1 MGKPTGFLEFKRAL
15 PAYRP
20 VEERLKDYGEFEL
33 KWPNELLAQQ
43 GARCMDCAVPTCH
56 AYGHGCPLGNLIP
69 DWNDLVF
76 RGDWEG
82 AIRELHRTNNFPEVT
97 GRVCPAPCEAACILG
112 INSDPVT
119 IKKIEKSIVDRA
131 FQEGWVVAAPAPRR
145 TGKRVAVV
153 GSGPAGL
160 AAAQQLGRQGHD
172 VVVFEQADRFGGLL
186 TYGIPNFKMEKHI
199 VERRV
204 EQMRGEGVQFKA
216 NTCVGRDITAAELL
230 AGYDAIVLAGGAMQA
245 RALEANVEGRQ
256 LEGIHYAMDFLPQQ
270 NRRNF
275 GETVPP
281 QQAILATGKR
291 VVILGGGDTGSDC
304 LGTSHRQRAREV
316 LQYEILPRP
325 DPLKS
330 SSSHEE
336 GGLRRWNVLTKGFR
350 GSNGHV
356 EELYGCEVEWLP
368 PEQPGGRPLMREVPG
383 TAFSERVELVL
394 LAMGFLGPVREG
406 LLQELGVK
414 LDERSN
420 VDRDAQYRT
429 SIPKVFVAGDM
440 GRGASLVVWAIW
452 EGREA
457 ARCVGQ
463 YLMGAE

>member
-1 MGKPTGFLEFKRAL
+1 
-15 PAYRP
+15 
-20 VEERLKDYGEFEL
+20 
-33 KWPNELLAQQ
+33 
-43 GARCMDCAVPTCH
+43 
-56 AYGHGCPLGNLIP
+56 
-69 DWNDLVF
+69 
-76 RGDWEG
+76 
-82 AIRELHRTNNFPEVT
+82 
-97 GRVCPAPCEAACILG
+97 
-112 INSDPVT
+112 
-119 IKKIEKSIVDRA
+119 
-131 FQEGWVVAAPAPRR
+131 
-145 TGKRVAVV
+145 
-153 GSGPAGL
+153 
-160 AAAQQLGRQGHD
+160 
-172 VVVFEQADRFGGLL
+172 VFEQADRFGGLL
-186 TYGIPNFKMEKHI
+186 TYGIPDFKMEKHI

-204 EQMRGEGVQFKA
+204 EQMRGEGVVFKA
-216 NTCVGRDITAAELL
+216 NTCVGRDIAAQELV

-256 LEGIHYAMDFLPQQ
+256 LGGIHYAMEFLPQQ

-275 GETVPP
+275 GEIVSPKE
-281 QQAILATGKR
+281 AILATGKR
-291 VVILGGGDTGSDC
+291 VAILGGGDTGSDC

-336 GGLRRWNVLTKGFR
+336 GGLRQWNVLTKGFR
-350 GSNGHV
+350 GGNGHV

-368 PEQPGGRPLMREVPG
+368 PDQPGGRPTMREVPG
-383 TAFSERVELVL
+383 TAFSERVDLVL

-406 LLQELGVK
+406 LLQQLRVK

-420 VDRDAQYRT
+420 VARDALYRT

-463 YLMGAE
+463 FLTGGE